1 LFVVWGGN
9 QQYCLLTVIGA
20 KIYKNIE
27 SCKYFRMKSHDE
39 LLHCLKFCIH
49 ADFKAMVDELHR
61 EKKGATDKPCGE
73 DLSVASVFL

>member
-1 LFVVWGGN
+1 
-9 QQYCLLTVIGA
+9 
-20 KIYKNIE
+20 
-27 SCKYFRMKSHDE
+27 MKSHDE